1 MTYIPMPTEEDGGQK
16 RVWNKEDDVEEL
28 LRQILCELRVINVH
42 LGAMT
47 DEVVTEGDVKC

>member
-28 LRQILCELRVINVH
+28 LRQILCELKVMNVH
-42 LGAMT
+42 LNAMT
-47 DEVVTEGDVKC
+47 DEVITEGDVRC